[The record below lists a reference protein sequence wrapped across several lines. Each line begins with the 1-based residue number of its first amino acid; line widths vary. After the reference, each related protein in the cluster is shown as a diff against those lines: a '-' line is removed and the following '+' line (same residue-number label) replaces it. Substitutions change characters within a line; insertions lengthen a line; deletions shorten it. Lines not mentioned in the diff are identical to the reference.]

1 MTLQIVALITTVCS
15 MVIGLWKL
23 FSRKSAEQRQR
34 VDAADT
40 VFQKGVADEN
50 KSEIIAGLDELHNA

>member
-1 MTLQIVALITTVCS
+1 MSIVALIGTVCT

-23 FSRKSAEQRQR
+23 FGRKAVERRAR

-40 VFQKGVADEN
+40 LFQKGVADDN
-50 KSEIIAGLDELHNA
+50 KSEIVAGLNDLHNS